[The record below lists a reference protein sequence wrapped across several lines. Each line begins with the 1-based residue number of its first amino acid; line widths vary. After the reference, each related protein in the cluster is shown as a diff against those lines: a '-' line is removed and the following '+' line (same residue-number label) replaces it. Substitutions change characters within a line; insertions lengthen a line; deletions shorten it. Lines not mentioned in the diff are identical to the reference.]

1 MRRTGPEPGF
11 TPPIERPLGRERR
24 GIALAE
30 LMATLGLTLAMIVAI
45 GVIGVIGAGV
55 ARADVLGV
63 IERHDGS
70 LIRIAVVSA
79 LVVAGVGGLT
89 AASFSQRLR
98 RHTRE

>member
-1 MRRTGPEPGF
+1 MRRTSAEPGF
-11 TPPIERPLGRERR
+11 APPIERPLGSERR

-45 GVIGVIGAGV
+45 GVIGVGI

-70 LIRIAVVSA
+70 VLRIAVVSA

-89 AASFSQRLR
+89 AASFSRGLR

>member
-1 MRRTGPEPGF
+1 MRRTSAEPGF
-11 TPPIERPLGRERR
+11 APPIERPLGRERR

-45 GVIGVIGAGV
+45 GVIGVGI

-70 LIRIAVVSA
+70 VLRIAVVSA

-89 AASFSQRLR
+89 AASFSRGLR

>member
-11 TPPIERPLGRERR
+11 TPPIERPLGREWR

-45 GVIGVIGAGV
+45 GGIGAGI

-63 IERHDGS
+63 IERQDGS
-70 LIRIAVVSA
+70 RIRIAVVSA
-79 LVVAGVGGLT
+79 LVVVVVGGLT
-89 AASFSQRLR
+89 ATSFSQRLR